1 MSKMGWEKAKEEMR
15 YVPLAENTETATSI
29 IVKDI
34 IDLTD
39 SLKTVE
45 ESNMAWS
52 KIQGALSYLSA
63 KDTMLK
69 FKRDRQK
76 EVNETNKKHKD
87 KGGDNNE

>member
-1 MSKMGWEKAKEEMR
+1 MAKMGWEKAKEEMR

-76 EVNETNKKHKD
+76 EEEKND
-87 KGGDNNE
+87 